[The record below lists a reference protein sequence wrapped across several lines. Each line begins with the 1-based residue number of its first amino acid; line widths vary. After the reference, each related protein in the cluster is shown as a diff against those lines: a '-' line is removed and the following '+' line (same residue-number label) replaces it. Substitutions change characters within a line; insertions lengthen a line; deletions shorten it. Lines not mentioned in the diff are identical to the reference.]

1 MPKSQADRD
10 ATDSSDGASNASQV
24 GGTRRLLRAV
34 HQAGAPSHDRLSE
47 EINRLNPGK
56 QHDPSELVELS
67 VKMSTHGFFQRRH
80 GGSISWEKKDR
91 GQLAESARKAAPTD
105 ALQRAFA
112 APATPHAASSE
123 ATTATS
129 PVPPS
134 VTKSEQAAQA
144 IRAWAARSSRYFSA
158 IAYDF
163 DAQLYKLYLFK
174 HHPVQFL
181 EDLDLVLRLP
191 ELPALS
197 YIRSLEVAMDDPAQW
212 KESLYFKLR
221 FLAAQRGDATDSPA
235 SLLVRR
241 KPTEVLAADFRPHPL
256 LSPRLLA
263 QVPAREA
270 LVNQLG
276 VLLADLPVI
285 NDPVVKFTPPV
296 LELSTAT
303 PEHAAQA
310 WAEVDYGLNLNLLDP
325 EKTRFVEEQEATLL
339 AIADALGCKSQAK
352 AWLAQIAPFDCFLS
366 YLGLGSDS
374 VTLYYRSTTQRC
386 RKTAPQLIRKRDQPG
401 GAPKK

>member
-10 ATDSSDGASNASQV
+10 ATDSSVGASNAFQV
-24 GGTRRLLRAV
+24 GSTRRLLRAV
-34 HQAGAPSHDRLSE
+34 HQAGAPSHDRLSD

-67 VKMSTHGFFQRRH
+67 VKMSTRGFFQRRH
-80 GGSISWEKKDR
+80 GGSISWERKDR

-112 APATPHAASSE
+112 APEATPDASSE
-123 ATTATS
+123 AA
-129 PVPPS
+129 PA

-144 IRAWAARSSRYFSA
+144 LRAWAARSSRYFSA

-163 DAQLYKLYLFK
+163 DAQLYKLYLCK

-221 FLAAQRGDATDSPA
+221 FLAAQPRDATDSPA

-256 LSPRLLA
+256 LSPRLLGA
-263 QVPAREA
+263 VPAREA
-270 LVNQLG
+270 LVTQLG
-276 VLLADLPVI
+276 VLLAELPVI
-285 NDPVVKFTPPV
+285 NDPVVKFTPPA

-303 PEHAAQA
+303 PERAAQA

-325 EKTRFVEEQEATLL
+325 DKTRFVEEQEAPLL

-374 VTLYYRSTTQRC
+374 VTLYYRSTTQHR